1 MEKDFH
7 FYTVYV
13 LCRAN
18 GMSPDVAKV
27 VAYSS
32 QHTDDANK
40 GQVLEFR
47 NGGRFE
53 QVLTAHK
60 FLAPGSLSTA
70 TQYDIYLTYHFIP
83 GNIGSR
89 FQEKLVCRRDSAIAQ
104 RMVAEPSRLQGKAY
118 QLHRFGIA
126 LHTYADTWLHSD
138 FSGVVTELN
147 DLKNIQVMT
156 ERGWEKPAH
165 LARQVLSHVI
175 GHPGHWEADPYPDEP
190 FREWRF
196 VQKHS
201 QAEIHRKNWEL
212 CRDAAKA
219 GYQVIS
225 AFLEYNPSFRTAQ
238 SVPWEQI
245 MGPLTALYKTAGSLD
260 ERCRRWMDMLNLS
273 QLGFTFEAGDNS
285 IAYDDREW
293 FRAAV
298 EVEKDDAGN
307 DCYVRREDFPRSHWK
322 CFHDAAASHRFFVLK
337 ELLAQEGIICC

>member
-7 FYTVYV
+7 FYTIYV

-18 GMSPDVAKV
+18 GMPPDVAKV
-27 VAYSS
+27 VAYAS
-32 QHTDDANK
+32 QHTDDAKN
-40 GQVLEFR
+40 GHVLEFR

-60 FLAPGSLSTA
+60 FLSPGSLSTA
-70 TQYDIYLTYHFIP
+70 TQYDIYLTFHFIP

-89 FQEKLVCRRDSAIAQ
+89 FQEKLVCRRDSEIAK
-104 RMVAEPSRLQGKAY
+104 RMVAEPGWLQGKAY
-118 QLHRFGIA
+118 QLHRLGIA

-147 DLKNIQVMT
+147 DLKDIQVMT
-156 ERGWEKPAH
+156 ERGWEKPAN
-165 LARQVLSHVI
+165 LARQALSHVI

-196 VQKHS
+196 VQKYS
-201 QAEIHRKNWEL
+201 QAQIHRKNWEL
-212 CRDAAKA
+212 CRDAANA
-219 GYQVIS
+219 AYQSIS
-225 AFLEYNPSFRTAQ
+225 AFLEYNPSFKTAQ
-238 SVPWEQI
+238 AVPWEHLAD
-245 MGPLTALYKTAGSLD
+245 PLTILYKTAGSLD
-260 ERCRRWMDMLNLS
+260 ERCRRCRDMINLS
-273 QLGFTFEAGDNS
+273 QLGFACEAGDKN
-285 IAYDDREW
+285 IVYDDREW

-298 EVEKDDAGN
+298 GVEKDDTGN
-307 DCYVRREDFPRSHWK
+307 DCYLRREDFPRSHWK